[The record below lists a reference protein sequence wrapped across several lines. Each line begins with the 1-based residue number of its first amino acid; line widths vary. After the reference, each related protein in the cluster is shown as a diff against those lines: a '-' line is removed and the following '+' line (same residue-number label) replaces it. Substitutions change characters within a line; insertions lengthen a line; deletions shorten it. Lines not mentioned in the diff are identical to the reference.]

1 MKKVI
6 LCIVILLICTTGC
19 SVNIDTTDN
28 DKSNMMQNCFNL
40 YYEFLIGEISSS
52 VNGNED
58 SIIDIYDIF
67 HVEENYNKYTFFDSN
82 HNGVPELH
90 LSSMRDYRILE
101 CIDDELVL
109 IYSGSGYETLLNN
122 GALLYTRRGGG
133 PEHID
138 YIYKE
143 LDYDNSICQITFSKY
158 NTNNDDEDDLYIFD
172 DEEISKK
179 EFDEKTN
186 DYLNEKNRNDYMV

>member
-28 DKSNMMQNCFNL
+28 EKSNMMQNHLNL

-52 VNGNED
+52 ANGNED
-58 SIIDIYDIF
+58 SNIDIYDIF

-122 GALLYTRRGGG
+122 GALLY
-133 PEHID
+133 
-138 YIYKE
+138 
-143 LDYDNSICQITFSKY
+143 LDGIIPVPD
-158 NTNNDDEDDLYIFD
+158 
-172 DEEISKK
+172 
-179 EFDEKTN
+179 
-186 DYLNEKNRNDYMV
+186 V